1 MSSKLKTS
9 EAAYLERCRVAFE
22 NAKNQPVIAQVLNEF
37 GYPPDKMAEGKSL
50 YDGARA
56 VYDRNKR
63 EDDETTLA
71 YSLFKAKY
79 EEIDE
84 FYSIHRRKAKVVFK
98 DNLPMLER
106 LGLTGSMPNAY
117 IKCVEVIRK
126 FYYEVEN
133 EPTILQALGRLKI
146 TADEISRVA
155 SLIGVLES
163 LRADYLR
170 EKGESQEATQKKD
183 AAFSVLD
190 DWMSEFYAVA
200 KIALE
205 DHPQLAE
212 VLGKTV
218 R

>member
-1 MSSKLKTS
+1 
-9 EAAYLERCRVAFE
+9 
-22 NAKNQPVIAQVLNEF
+22 
-37 GYPPDKMAEGKSL
+37 
-50 YDGARA
+50 
-56 VYDRNKR
+56 
-63 EDDETTLA
+63 
-71 YSLFKAKY
+71 
-79 EEIDE
+79 
-84 FYSIHRRKAKVVFK
+84 
-98 DNLPMLER
+98 MLER
-106 LGLTGSMPNAY
+106 LGLTGSLPNAY

-126 FYYEVEN
+126 FYNEVEN
-133 EPTILQALGRLKI
+133 DPTILQALSRLKI
-146 TADEISRVA
+146 TADEITLS
-155 SLIGVLES
+155 STLIGVLES